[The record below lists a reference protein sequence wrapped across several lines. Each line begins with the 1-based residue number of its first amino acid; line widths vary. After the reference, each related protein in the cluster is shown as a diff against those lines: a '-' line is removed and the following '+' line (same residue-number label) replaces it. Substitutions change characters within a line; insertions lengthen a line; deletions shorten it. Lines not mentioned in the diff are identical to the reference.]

1 MTDLGKAGSDAHTLS
16 GVSFGH
22 AFTEHFS
29 AGVSLATSVGQALP
43 GSLNRKGGNLG
54 GGLHAQWRGDYPG
67 GSWYL
72 RGAVAANTHGIERT
86 RAVMDHT
93 EAGSGNSRIKGWEAS
108 LELGRTHALNRAAS
122 VSYYGGLR
130 RSDLRMAGYTEDNA
144 VFPSPM
150 PTHPTA

>member
-1 MTDLGKAGSDAHTLS
+1 
-16 GVSFGH
+16 
-22 AFTEHFS
+22 
-29 AGVSLATSVGQALP
+29 
-43 GSLNRKGGNLG
+43 
-54 GGLHAQWRGDYPG
+54 
-67 GSWYL
+67 
-72 RGAVAANTHGIERT
+72 
-86 RAVMDHT
+86 MDHT

>member
-1 MTDLGKAGSDAHTLS
+1 MPNGA
-16 GVSFGH
+16 
-22 AFTEHFS
+22 
-29 AGVSLATSVGQALP
+29 AT
-43 GSLNRKGGNLG
+43 
-54 GGLHAQWRGDYPG
+54 G

-108 LELGRTHALNRAAS
+108 LEWAAPTPEPGRLRD
-122 VSYYGGLR
+122 YYGGLR

-144 VFPSPM
+144 VFPFTYADASYRLTTAYVGASYQSPCR
-150 PTHPTA
+150 PS

>member
-1 MTDLGKAGSDAHTLS
+1 MTDLGKAGSDAH
-16 GVSFGH
+16 
-22 AFTEHFS
+22 AFRRLVRARLHR
-29 AGVSLATSVGQALP
+29 ALLRRRLLATSVGQALP

-108 LELGRTHALNRAAS
+108 LEWAA
-122 VSYYGGLR
+122 
-130 RSDLRMAGYTEDNA
+130 
-144 VFPSPM
+144 
-150 PTHPTA
+150 PTP